1 MLAGNELHH
10 GAFGSGIS
18 TDAGNNLF
26 ATRNAVSMGLSAPG
40 LSMTSNLSLVDA
52 AFHTGIFVA
61 PQSGWVGSTL
71 AHWLSNGVEFDSDES
86 GGPLVDLDTLMPGEC
101 AVDRGTD
108 LRLPYCGTAPDIGAV
123 ASDCPEAT
131 TAALME

>member
-10 GAFGSGIS
+10 GAFGSGTT

-26 ATRNAVSMGLSAPG
+26 ATRNAISMGLSAPE
-40 LSMTSNLSLVDA
+40 LSMTSNIYLADA
-52 AFHTGIFVA
+52 AFYTGIFVA

-71 AHWLSNGVEFDSDES
+71 AHWLSNGVALDSDES
-86 GGPLVDLDTLMPGEC
+86 GEPLVDLDTLMPGER
-101 AVDRGTD
+101 AVARGTD
-108 LRLPYCGTAPDIGAV
+108 LGLPYCGAAPTIGAV
-123 ASDCPEAT
+123 ESDCPEAT